1 MDELNLDRTKLEEA
15 KKAISDYKSGAAQT
29 FEEIDGLMNTLFESY
44 FKGNAA
50 NGLKQF
56 YDKNIVPFGK
66 KDDGVLASY
75 LKSFDDILKIILE
88 SFLDEEGVD
97 PTLGN
102 NNSNIGTQAKATTT
116 DTGIQAELTTN

>member
-15 KKAISDYKSGAAQT
+15 KAAIDTYKLRAAET
-29 FEEIDGLMNTLFESY
+29 FEEINGLMNTLFESY

-50 NGLKQF
+50 VGLKEF
-56 YDKNIVPFGK
+56 YDNNIVPFGK

-75 LKSFDDILKIILE
+75 LESFDDILKIILE

-102 NNSNIGTQAKATTT
+102 NNSNIGTQ
-116 DTGIQAELTTN
+116 QN